1 MTDHARQRT
10 DPTLPAAAGD
20 EKPRPSRRRRRWKI
34 LAVAVLVS
42 LAGLVSAPFWAP
54 PLLER
59 YALGFRVN
67 DPQPSDAICILLGGF
82 QVRPSRAAELYL
94 RGYAPKILIVDYP
107 DDIFYGSMES
117 QLALI
122 MCRRSGVP
130 DEDLVRIPAPVTST
144 RDEARL
150 YRDYAEKKG
159 LKSLIVVTT
168 AFHTR
173 RSRWIF
179 ERVFAGSGIRLSY
192 AAAYEAHINERNWY
206 TTDEGLVVYFSET
219 LKTLYYYLRY

>member
-1 MTDHARQRT
+1 MTDNARQRT
-10 DPTLPAAAGD
+10 EPVPAATGD
-20 EKPRPSRRRRRWKI
+20 EKPRPSRRRRRWKF
-34 LAVAVLVS
+34 LTVAGLVS

-107 DDIFYGSMES
+107 DDILYGSMES

-150 YRDYAEKKG
+150 YRDYAEKNG

>member
-1 MTDHARQRT
+1 MTENARQRT
-10 DPTLPAAAGD
+10 DPTLPAAAGQ
-20 EKPRPSRRRRRWKI
+20 EQPRPSRRRRLWKY
-34 LAVAVLVS
+34 LTVGVLVS
-42 LAGLVSAPFWAP
+42 LAGLMSAPFWAP

-130 DEDLVRIPAPVTST
+130 DEDLVRIPSPVTST

-150 YRDYAEKKG
+150 YRDYAEKHG

-179 ERVFAGSGIRLSY
+179 ERVFAGSGIRLTY